1 MPPDRGPM
9 ARNAAVGWHFWLR
22 DAPVA
27 YEDDQVSEKLCLVVS
42 LKLDG
47 VDFIP

>member
-1 MPPDRGPM
+1 MPSDDGPM

-22 DAPVA
+22 DAG